1 MNQSKQQTLS
11 FIVCRCRRGLSRTVA
26 RKFLIE
32 GLCVSAGDFA
42 FVRGGLT
49 F

>member
-11 FIVCRCRRGLSRTVA
+11 FIVCRCRRGLGRTVA
-26 RKFLIE
+26 REFSVGE
-32 GLCVSAGDFA
+32 PCVSVRGFA

-49 F
+49 I